1 MRQSRTGRPVSRTTG
16 QRSRP
21 GKRWPGPGPGRPPE
35 VSVGARPALDG
46 GWQVD
51 VAVGGVLGRW
61 TTVVGSQVAEHC
73 APESFTDGVLMV
85 RADSTAWA
93 TQVRLLVPMLL
104 GRLGAELGDGVVT
117 KVQVRGPGSPT
128 WRRGRRTVSGRGPRD
143 TYG

>member
-1 MRQSRTGRPVSRTTG
+1 LVAER
-16 QRSRP
+16 
-21 GKRWPGPGPGRPPE
+21 
-35 VSVGARPALDG
+35 

-128 WRRGRRTVSGRGPRD
+128 WRRGRRSVSGRGPRD